1 MTQEFNIDVLKQ
13 LRDGGIKNL
22 YFDTSL
28 LAWVAGQQ
36 PLLHTENLE
45 VSGSMEVTNFPD
57 NPTTKYK
64 ASDIDDVGNPEYY
77 GFLKNDGGWYILKIT
92 DGNNMR
98 YCKGD
103 TDYSTNWN
111 NRATTLTYQLFHLVF

>member
-1 MTQEFNIDVLKQ
+1 MI
-13 LRDGGIKNL
+13 
-22 YFDTSL
+22 
-28 LAWVAGQQ
+28 
-36 PLLHTENLE
+36 
-45 VSGSMEVTNFPD
+45 SGSRQEISSHIYLFNTEALGWEACTKGSGVGMAVAVENFPAALSGATIPTFD
-57 NPTTKYK
+57 VFANPTTKYK

-77 GFLKNDGGWYILKIT
+77 GFLRDDGGWYILKIT

-111 NRATTLTYQLFHLVF
+111 NRATKIGRAHV